1 MNQDTEHQPTR
12 AERDL
17 PAARRAAKRA
27 CALWWEE
34 QKPTHCFGCGA
45 ELPADHHRGDALP
58 CGH

>member
-17 PAARRAAKRA
+17 PAARRAERA
-27 CALWWEE
+27 RALWWDE
-34 QKPTHCFGCGA
+34 QQPKHCFSCSA
-45 ELPADHHRGDALP
+45 ELPEDHHRGDALP